1 MAVKA
6 GMSLEELMEALKDT
20 LRKGGIEAV
29 MERFKVSQRTAYR
42 WLEACGVR
50 RTNAW
55 VFPDGEIVIERRR

>member
-1 MAVKA
+1 MTVRTPIP
-6 GMSLEELMEALKDT
+6 LEELTKLLKET
-20 LRKGGIEAV
+20 LREGGIEA
-29 MERFKVSQRTAYR
+29 MMKKFGVSQRTAYR